1 MIGYD
6 LINEDLNEIG
16 EYLKADDYVSAY
28 DMISELLS
36 EHKDKF
42 KEEDEIRYF
51 NFDSPIQFYIY
62 NMKLSPEKNF
72 KQGGIDFR
80 TLYMCKAHIEI
91 FYENYKEAEES
102 LKKALYWNPVD
113 PNIFYELARVFIK
126 TGELQKLLI
135 VLKAV
140 RSYILDKVSYSKYYA
155 YMGEYYRLKEDYK
168 TALSL
173 YLLSKDIFE
182 IPVSNEGITFILGK
196 EDIKNP
202 PVTEEIISTL
212 KKEGLEY
219 SLDMEVLGMIYD
231 LSYEL
236 SKQLN
241 NKSAIYCLDVLYEL
255 TGDEKYL
262 REKEYLE

>member
-6 LINEDLNEIG
+6 LINEELNEIG
-16 EYLKADDYVSAY
+16 EYIKADDYDAAY
-28 DMISELLS
+28 EIIEELLDV
-36 EHKDKF
+36 HKDKF
-42 KEEDEIRYF
+42 KEEEGVRYF

-62 NMKLSPEKNF
+62 NMKLSPEKTF

-80 TLYMCKAHIEI
+80 TLYLCKAHIEMA
-91 FYENYKEAEES
+91 YERYEACEES

-113 PNIFYELARVFIK
+113 PNIFYELARLFVK
-126 TGELQKLLI
+126 KGELQKLLI

-155 YMGEYYRLKEDYK
+155 YMGEYYRMKEDYK

-173 YLLSKDIFE
+173 YLLSKDIYE
-182 IPVSNEGITFILGK
+182 IPTSCEGITYILNNK
-196 EDIKNP
+196 DIKNP
-202 PVTEEIISTL
+202 PVTEEIIETL
-212 KKEGLEY
+212 KKDGLEY

-231 LSYEL
+231 LSYML

-241 NKSAIYCLDVLYEL
+241 NKSAMYCLDVLYEL